1 MNQLKFSRIII
12 IQGREKVILM
22 ERDQL
27 FRYLKLIVIVALVI
41 GLIGAVLFL
50 VFGFALV
57 WQAMAATL
65 ITIFLAV
72 IAIIFIFVSIY
83 LWIKNLML
91 KRELNKEREEIE
103 RISRNLK
110 NCNKKLSEQKNGRQG
125 KV

>member
-1 MNQLKFSRIII
+1 
-12 IQGREKVILM
+12 M

-110 NCNKKLSEQKNGRQG
+110 NCNKKLREQKALD
-125 KV
+125 K

>member
-1 MNQLKFSRIII
+1 
-12 IQGREKVILM
+12 M
-22 ERDQL
+22 ERSQL

-110 NCNKKLSEQKNGRQG
+110 NCNKKLREQKALD
-125 KV
+125 K

>member
-110 NCNKKLSEQKNGRQG
+110 NCNKKLREQKALD
-125 KV
+125 K